1 MENKSPNKVIVYGG
15 GIIGNLASLC
25 LKKNGFDVYQI
36 KSDVKKIIDRTYALS
51 PGSVEWLKTIG
62 LRDKFFNSLYAIEN
76 IEIIRQDSKINLSAD
91 SVFQPALAYMVSEK
105 NLMKEIQTKLIYE
118 DIKIFPEPKII
129 NLDNSSDE
137 VLIKLEKES
146 LNASILIA
154 CDGANSKIK
163 EHLNIKKKIKNFN
176 QNALVFNFTTSKDMK
191 KNAKQYFLEDSILAL
206 LPISSRTISAVWSCS
221 QDFFEKLNDMN
232 DSKFIIK
239 LKGVF
244 GNDFPGISKISNRN
258 NFPLTMILNDKFF
271 DKRVVLMGNAAHS
284 IHPLAGQGLNL
295 GIRDIVDFEKCL
307 KSNHYKDIG
316 LAGFL
321 RRFER
326 SRRIDTFQFSK
337 LTSGLQWAFSS
348 KSKFINQ
355 ALIRGFKILETKD
368 TIKKF
373 LIKKAIL

>member
-1 MENKSPNKVIVYGG
+1 MENKSLNRVIVYGG
-15 GIIGNLASLC
+15 GVVGNLASLC
-25 LKKNGFDVYQI
+25 LKRNGFDVCQI
-36 KSDVKKIIDRTYALS
+36 KSDAKKGIDRIYALS
-51 PGSVEWLKTIG
+51 PGSVDWMKTIG
-62 LRDKFFNSLYAIEN
+62 LREIFFTSLHPIKN
-76 IEIIRQDSKINLSAD
+76 IEIIRQDSRANLSAD

-105 NLMKEIQTKLIYE
+105 KLMQEIQTKLTSE
-118 DIKIFPEPKII
+118 NIKIFPEPRKI

-146 LNASILIA
+146 IRASILVA

-163 EHLNIKKKIKNFN
+163 EHLNIRKKIKNFN
-176 QNALVFNFTTSKDMK
+176 QNAIVFNFKTLKDTG

-206 LPISSRTISAVWSCS
+206 LPISPITISVVWSCN
-221 QDFFEKLNDMN
+221 QDFFEKLNNMS
-232 DSKFIIK
+232 DSEFKIK
-239 LKGVF
+239 LKGII
-244 GNDFPGISKISNRN
+244 GGDFEEISNISNRS
-258 NFPLTMILNDKFF
+258 NFPLTMVLNDKFF

-295 GIRDIVDFEKCL
+295 GIRDIIDFEKCL
-307 KSNHYKDIG
+307 KSTHYEDLG

-348 KSKFINQ
+348 KSKLINQ
-355 ALIRGFKILETKD
+355 ALTRGIKLLDTKD
-368 TIKKF
+368 NIKKF

>member
-25 LKKNGFDVYQI
+25 LKKNGFDVCQI

>member
-1 MENKSPNKVIVYGG
+1 MENKSLDKVIVYGG

-25 LKKNGFDVYQI
+25 LKKNGFDVCQI
-36 KSDVKKIIDRTYALS
+36 KSDVKKSIDRTYALS
-51 PGSVEWLKTIG
+51 PGSVDWMKAIG
-62 LRDKFFNSLYAIEN
+62 LRDKFFDSLYPIEN

-105 NLMKEIQTKLIYE
+105 NLMKEIQIKLISE
-118 DIKIFPEPKII
+118 GIKIFPEPKII

-163 EHLNIKKKIKNFN
+163 EHINIKKKIKNFN
-176 QNALVFNFTTSKDMK
+176 QNALVFNFTTSRDIG
-191 KNAKQYFLEDSILAL
+191 KNAKQYFLEDSVLAL
-206 LPISSRTISAVWSCS
+206 LPISSRTISAVWSCN
-221 QDFFEKLNDMN
+221 QDFFKKLNDMS

-239 LKGVF
+239 LKGVVD
-244 GNDFPGISKISNRN
+244 NDFAGISKISNRN

-295 GIRDIVDFEKCL
+295 GIRDIIDFEKCL

-326 SRRIDTFQFSK
+326 SRRMDTFQFSK

-348 KSKFINQ
+348 KSKLINQ
-355 ALIRGFKILETKD
+355 ALIRGIKTLETKD
-368 TIKKF
+368 NIKKF

>member
-1 MENKSPNKVIVYGG
+1 MENKSLDKVIVYGG

-25 LKKNGFDVYQI
+25 LKKNGFDVCQI
-36 KSDVKKIIDRTYALS
+36 KSDVKKSIDRTYALS
-51 PGSVEWLKTIG
+51 PGSVDWMKAIG
-62 LRDKFFNSLYAIEN
+62 LRDKFFDSLYPIEN

-105 NLMKEIQTKLIYE
+105 NLMKEIQIKLISE
-118 DIKIFPEPKII
+118 GIKIFPEPKII

-163 EHLNIKKKIKNFN
+163 EHINIKKKIKNFN
-176 QNALVFNFTTSKDMK
+176 QNALVFNFTTSRDIG
-191 KNAKQYFLEDSILAL
+191 KNAKQYFLEDSVLAL
-206 LPISSRTISAVWSCS
+206 LPISSRTISAVWSCN
-221 QDFFEKLNDMN
+221 QDFFKKLNDMS

-239 LKGVF
+239 LKGVVD
-244 GNDFPGISKISNRN
+244 NDFAGISKISNRN

-284 IHPLAGQGLNL
+284 IHPLAGHGLNL
-295 GIRDIVDFEKCL
+295 GIRDIIDFEKCL

-326 SRRIDTFQFSK
+326 SRRMDTFQFSK

-348 KSKFINQ
+348 KSKLINQ
-355 ALIRGFKILETKD
+355 ALIRGIKTLETKD
-368 TIKKF
+368 NIKKF

>member
-1 MENKSPNKVIVYGG
+1 MENKSLDKVIVYGG
-15 GIIGNLASLC
+15 GVIGNLASLC
-25 LKKNGFDVYQI
+25 LKRNGFDVYQI
-36 KSDVKKIIDRTYALS
+36 KSDFKKTVDRTYALS
-51 PGSVEWLKTIG
+51 PGSVEWMKAMG
-62 LRDKFFNSLYAIEN
+62 LGNKFFNSLFPIEN
-76 IEIIRQDSKINLSAD
+76 IEIIRYDSKTNLSAD

-105 NLMKEIQTKLIYE
+105 NLMKEIQTKLTSE
-118 DIKIFPEPKII
+118 GIKSFPEPKEI
-129 NLDNSSDE
+129 NLYNSPDE
-137 VLIKLEKES
+137 VLIQLGKES
-146 LNASILIA
+146 LTASLLVA

-163 EHLNIKKKIKNFN
+163 EHLNIIKKIKNFN

-191 KNAKQYFLEDSILAL
+191 KTAKQYFLKDSILAL

-221 QDFFEKLNDMN
+221 QDFFEKLDDMN
-232 DSKFIIK
+232 DSKFIVN
-239 LKGVF
+239 LKGII
-244 GNDFPGISKISNRN
+244 GNEFAGISKISNRK

-295 GIRDIVDFEKCL
+295 GIRDIIDFEKCL

-321 RRFER
+321 RRYER

-337 LTSGLQWAFSS
+337 LTSGLQWVFSS
-348 KSKFINQ
+348 KSKFINK

>member
-1 MENKSPNKVIVYGG
+1 MENKSLNRVIVYGG
-15 GIIGNLASLC
+15 GVIGNLASLC
-25 LKKNGFDVYQI
+25 LKRNGFEVYQI
-36 KSDVKKIIDRTYALS
+36 KSDAKKGVDRTYALS
-51 PGSVEWLKTIG
+51 PGSVDWMKTIG
-62 LRDKFFNSLYAIEN
+62 IRENFFTSLHPIKN
-76 IEIIRQDSKINLSAD
+76 IEIIRQDSRANLSAD

-105 NLMKEIQTKLIYE
+105 KLMQEIQTKLTSE
-118 DIKIFPEPKII
+118 NIKIFPEPKKI

-146 LNASILIA
+146 IHASILVA

-163 EHLNIKKKIKNFN
+163 EHLNIRKKIKNFN
-176 QNALVFNFTTSKDMK
+176 QNAIVFNFKTLKDTG

-206 LPISSRTISAVWSCS
+206 LPISTITISVVWSCN
-221 QDFFEKLNDMN
+221 QDFFEKLNDMS
-232 DSKFIIK
+232 DSEFIIK
-239 LKGVF
+239 LKGII
-244 GNDFPGISKISNRN
+244 GGDFEEISNISNRS
-258 NFPLTMILNDKFF
+258 NFPLTMVLNDKFF

-295 GIRDIVDFEKCL
+295 GIRDIIDFEKCL
-307 KSNHYKDIG
+307 KSTHYQDLG

-348 KSKFINQ
+348 KSKLINQ
-355 ALIRGFKILETKD
+355 ALTRGIKLLDTKD
-368 TIKKF
+368 NIKKF

>member
-25 LKKNGFDVYQI
+25 LKKNGFDVCQI

-176 QNALVFNFTTSKDMK
+176 QNAIVFNFTTSKDMK

>member
-1 MENKSPNKVIVYGG
+1 MENKSLDKVIVYGG
-15 GIIGNLASLC
+15 GVIGNLASLC
-25 LKKNGFDVYQI
+25 LKRNGFDVYQI
-36 KSDVKKIIDRTYALS
+36 KSDVKKTVDRTYALS
-51 PGSVEWLKTIG
+51 PGSVDWMKAMG
-62 LRDKFFNSLYAIEN
+62 LGDKFFNSLYPIEN

-163 EHLNIKKKIKNFN
+163 DHLDIRKKIKNFN
-176 QNALVFNFTTSKDMK
+176 QKAIVFNFETSIDIE
-191 KNAKQYFLEDSILAL
+191 KNAKQYFLEDSVLAL
-206 LPISSRTISAVWSCS
+206 LPIAPRTISVVWSCNH
-221 QDFFEKLNDMN
+221 DFFETLNDKSE
-232 DSKFIIK
+232 SKFTIK
-239 LKGVF
+239 LKSII
-244 GNDFPGISKISNRN
+244 GNEFAEISNISNKN
-258 NFPLTMILNDKFF
+258 NFPLTMVLNDKFF

-295 GIRDIVDFEKCL
+295 GIRDIIDFEKCL

-348 KSKFINQ
+348 KSKLINQ
-355 ALIRGFKILETKD
+355 ALIRGIKTLETKD
-368 TIKKF
+368 NIKKF

>member
-62 LRDKFFNSLYAIEN
+62 LRDKFFNSLYPIEN